1 LDRAGAPLHDAEG
14 LAGMMDEM
22 SRCDWGFAEIS
33 RIDAHINDAAFVQT
47 VLAVFDD
54 WLARGLLMPAVAQKV
69 AHV

>member
-1 LDRAGAPLHDAEG
+1 
-14 LAGMMDEM
+14 MMDEM

-54 WLARGLLMPAVAQKV
+54 WLARGLVMPAVAQKV